1 MEKRTRRFLWGSFVC
16 MVVVCIV
23 VFVSLTYFMSQ
34 KTNESIQEISQIYME
49 EVNTQLRQKFASIAG
64 LRLEQVEGIVARVPA
79 DAFDSN

>member
-49 EVNTQLRQKFASIAG
+49 EVNT
-64 LRLEQVEGIVARVPA
+64 
-79 DAFDSN
+79 